1 MAKLWRRSGTSTSA
15 APVAEEVDLPSLK
28 IDKPSVIFMNGF
40 FVMDNN
46 KSWASASLKTME
58 DMMAHR
64 PQPAPDVDV
73 YSYTHTGLKD
83 VFNVLSYWAKPGVR
97 FSPIAQK
104 LALGIVMPLVAK
116 DLKLDDKGNIT
127 GTPLPLEDAKKNLR
141 NITFFCY
148 SAGGVVAQEVYN
160 ASLYM
165 MKETGY
171 SEKDAQEALRE
182 AVSINVG
189 TPTRPQQEKNRF
201 TTLYLEAMNDKIV
214 QIKNR
219 LWEPLKNI
227 FASFGQPLKIKP
239 VGDSAAM
246 ITATVSTRSHHKKKL
261 LNGKTV
267 KEKVRN
273 LLPSA
278 SAIIRTYHE
287 LPRYV
292 TEDEEFSPFAKMV
305 QYGLTNAVARTQ
317 TLEPMQLLEPPAG
330 TEKAVAAAYSEK
342 IIHAALT
349 K

>member
-1 MAKLWRRSGTSTSA
+1 MAKLWRRSDTSTAA
-15 APVAEEVDLPSLK
+15 APVAVEVDLPALK
-28 IDKPSVIFMNGF
+28 IDKPSVFFLNGF

-46 KSWASASLKTME
+46 PSWASASLKTME

-64 PQPAPDVDV
+64 AQPGPAVDV

-83 VFNVLSYWAKPGVR
+83 VFNVLSYWAKPGSR

-104 LALGIVMPLVAK
+104 LALGIVMPLVT
-116 DLKLDDKGNIT
+116 DGLKLDDKGNIT
-127 GTPLPLEDAKKNLR
+127 GTPLPLEEAKKNLR

-148 SAGGVVAQEVYN
+148 SAGGVVAQEIYN

-165 MKETGY
+165 MQETGY
-171 SEKDAQEALRE
+171 SEKDAKEALRE
-182 AVSINVG
+182 VASINVG

-201 TTLYLEAMNDKIV
+201 TTLYFEAMNDKIV

-227 FASFGQPLKIKP
+227 FARFGQPLKIKP
-239 VGDSAAM
+239 LGDNAAM

-273 LLPSA
+273 LLPSFL
-278 SAIIRTYHE
+278 SIVKTYHE

-305 QYGLTNAVARTQ
+305 QYGLTNAVARTG
-317 TLEPMQLLEPPAG
+317 TLQPSDLLNPPAG
-330 TEKAVAAAYSEK
+330 TEQAVAAAYDEK
-342 IIHAALT
+342 IAIGKLQQ
-349 K
+349 

>member
-1 MAKLWRRSGTSTSA
+1 MAKLWRRSDTSTAA
-15 APVAEEVDLPSLK
+15 APVAVEVDLSALK
-28 IDKPSVIFMNGF
+28 IDKPSVIFLNGF

-46 KSWASASLKTME
+46 KTWAGASLKTME

-64 PQPAPDVDV
+64 AQPAPDVDV

-83 VFNVLSYWAKPGVR
+83 IFNVLSYWAKPGSR

-104 LALGIVMPLVAK
+104 LALGIVMPLVA
-116 DLKLDDKGNIT
+116 DNIKLDDKGNIK

-148 SAGGVVAQEVYN
+148 SAGGVVAQEIYN

-165 MKETGY
+165 MKETGF
-171 SEKDAQEALRE
+171 SEKDAKEILRE
-182 AVSINVG
+182 PVSINVG

-227 FASFGQPLKIKP
+227 FARFGQPLKIKS
-239 VGDSAAM
+239 VGDNAAL

-278 SAIIRTYHE
+278 SAIISTYHE

-317 TLEPMQLLEPPAG
+317 TLEPMQLLDPPAG
-330 TEKAVAAAYSEK
+330 TEKAVASAYSDK
-342 IIHAALT
+342 IITAALI